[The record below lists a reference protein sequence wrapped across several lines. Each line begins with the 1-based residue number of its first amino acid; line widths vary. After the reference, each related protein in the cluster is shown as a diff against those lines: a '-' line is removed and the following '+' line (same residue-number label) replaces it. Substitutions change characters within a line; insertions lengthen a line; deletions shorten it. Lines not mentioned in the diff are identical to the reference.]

1 MGDVAP
7 RAYSEAVEQE
17 AQFSD
22 SIAVTQRG
30 VETSNV
36 SIAARTSASVTSVQ
50 VRAMDL
56 VQIHAVGWRIN
67 LTAGS

>member
-1 MGDVAP
+1 MAP

-17 AQFSD
+17 AQLSD

-36 SIAARTSASVTSVQ
+36 SIAACTSVPSVQ
-50 VRAMDL
+50 VCAMDL
-56 VQIHAVGWRIN
+56 VQIHAVG
-67 LTAGS
+67 